1 MFDETDR
8 DPATRGTRR
17 MRAREKLTSEE
28 KVALA
33 LDLLKRARPLQEI
46 CEYYQVSHTT
56 AYNIRNAFLEG
67 GRRAL
72 SGEERGTNDRL
83 RQLEA
88 VVAEHTQLLGEQ
100 NRKRNGDGNGHDLD
114 EAE

>member
-1 MFDETDR
+1 
-8 DPATRGTRR
+8 
-17 MRAREKLTSEE
+17 MRAREKLTTEE

-33 LDLLKRARPLQEI
+33 LDILKRARPLQEI

-72 SGEERGTNDRL
+72 AGDRDTAD
-83 RQLEA
+83 RIRNLEI
-88 VVAEHTQLLGEQ
+88 VVARYADLIEEV
-100 NRKRNGDGNGHDLD
+100 RKREANGG
-114 EAE
+114 

>member
-1 MFDETDR
+1 MTTTT
-8 DPATRGTRR
+8 ATPSTKGIRR
-17 MRAREKLTSEE
+17 MRAREKLTGEE

-72 SGEERGTNDRL
+72 TGEDRDTNDRL
-83 RQLEA
+83 RHLET
-88 VVAEHTQLLGEQ
+88 VVAEHAQLLDES
-100 NRKRNGDGNGHDLD
+100 RRRRNGHDLD
-114 EAE
+114 ESE

>member
-1 MFDETDR
+1 
-8 DPATRGTRR
+8 
-17 MRAREKLTSEE
+17 MRAREKLTAEE

-72 SGEERGTNDRL
+72 TGEDRDTNDRL
-83 RQLEA
+83 RHLEN
-88 VVAEHTQLLGEQ
+88 VVAEHTQLLGERR
-100 NRKRNGDGNGHDLD
+100 RKNGNGHDL
-114 EAE
+114 EESESEPE